1 MLEVSGRKLAVW
13 LLLLWK
19 KIIEKSTLYFSMVRN
34 ANVFDPIS
42 LTNLE
47 PVELRANMRN
57 LLTQIVSLK
66 ILSTT
71 LVE

>member
-1 MLEVSGRKLAVW
+1 MLEVSRRKLAVW

-71 LVE
+71 LAE

>member
-19 KIIEKSTLYFSMVRN
+19 KIIEKSPLYFSMFRN

>member
-1 MLEVSGRKLAVW
+1 MLKVSGRKLAVW

-71 LVE
+71 LAE

>member
-71 LVE
+71 LAE

>member
-57 LLTQIVSLK
+57 FLTRLYH
-66 ILSTT
+66 
-71 LVE
+71 

>member
-19 KIIEKSTLYFSMVRN
+19 KIVEKSTLYFSMVRN

-57 LLTQIVSLK
+57 LLTRLYH
-66 ILSTT
+66 
-71 LVE
+71 

>member
-47 PVELRANMRN
+47 TVELRANMRN

-71 LVE
+71 LAE

>member
-19 KIIEKSTLYFSMVRN
+19 KIIGKSTLYFSMVRN

-71 LVE
+71 LAE

>member
-1 MLEVSGRKLAVW
+1 MLMLEVSGRKLAVW

-57 LLTQIVSLK
+57 LLTRLYH
-66 ILSTT
+66 
-71 LVE
+71 

>member
-34 ANVFDPIS
+34 ANVFDLIS
-42 LTNLE
+42 VTSLE
-47 PVELRANMRN
+47 LVEVAANTRN
-57 LLTQIVSLK
+57 LLTHVLSLK
-66 ILSTT
+66 V
-71 LVE
+71 LVLL

>member
-13 LLLLWK
+13 LLLLWR

-71 LVE
+71 LAE

>member
-1 MLEVSGRKLAVW
+1 MLKVSGRKLAVW

-47 PVELRANMRN
+47 PVELRAIMRN

-71 LVE
+71 LAE